1 MMEENTYVGITL
13 IRGFYI
19 IREEFL
25 LGPED
30 RLGGF
35 VVIAPARRAR
45 DPGSIPGFNNELRK
59 MMRNKIPIYFQSDPH
74 KYQHMLVGL

>member
-1 MMEENTYVGITL
+1 MALVLQEGKGIQQEK
-13 IRGFYI
+13 I
-19 IREEFL
+19 FL
-25 LGPED
+25 LRPVD
-30 RLGGF
+30 RLGGL
-35 VVIAPARRAR
+35 VVITPARRAR